1 MALNIKDPETD
12 GLARQL
18 ADLTEESITVA
29 VKVALLERLEREKRR
44 RGTKIDWT
52 SLRQNQ
58 QEMAILRIVDERSAN
73 ELLDYDEGGLPR

>member
-58 QEMAILRIVDERSAN
+58 QEMANLRIVDERSAN